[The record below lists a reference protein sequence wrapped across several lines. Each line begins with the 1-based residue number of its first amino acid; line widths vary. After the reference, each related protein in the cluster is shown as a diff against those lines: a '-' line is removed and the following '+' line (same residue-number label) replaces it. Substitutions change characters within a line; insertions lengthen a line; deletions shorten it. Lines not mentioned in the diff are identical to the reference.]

1 MSVQDKLERT
11 LREIHV
17 MVSHGREVPGY
28 EEYVLLYKK
37 DMLKLLDAL
46 NDAVS
51 EMMDE
56 YEVTEQSRAR
66 GEREAE
72 RRREEKVREAN
83 RQAEDIYA
91 ASVLYTDD
99 ALGRIQDIIE
109 NAGKSMKQIMEG
121 FGKEIDKEKKKVR
134 SNQRELKSQLEDLK
148 DTSKYIRIIEERNKE
163 IAKAKMKKEEKEKPE
178 KYQRKEKPEP
188 DFVPLSA
195 EIKINEEYFERAG
208 LTPDGI
214 PIIKDEPVYE
224 KPEIKINEEY
234 FRRAGI
240 PLEGEEKETSQAK
253 GTASRVI
260 GRKQTIAEALAEARG
275 EKFLREEERFPR
287 REEKF
292 SREEER
298 FPRREEK
305 FSRKEEMFPGGEEIF
320 PGNDEKFSRG
330 QELTKEEDAA
340 IDAEMEAILKA
351 SLDAEYFQWIGGEE
365 PEDKQEKKGLAR
377 FLKNT

>member
-11 LREIHV
+11 LRDIHV

-37 DMLKLLDAL
+37 DMLKLLDVL
-46 NDAVS
+46 KEAVS

-72 RRREEKVREAN
+72 RRREEKVRDAN

-121 FGKEIDKEKKKVR
+121 FGKEIEKEKKKVR

-163 IAKAKMKKEEKEKPE
+163 IARAKAKKEDKGKPE
-178 KYQRKEKPEP
+178 KYQRKDKPEP

-214 PIIKDEPVYE
+214 PVIKDEPVYE

-240 PLEGEEKETSQAK
+240 PLEGEEKGKTPVQGSP
-253 GTASRVI
+253 SRVI
-260 GRKQTIAEALAEARG
+260 GRKQTIAEALAEVRG
-275 EKFLREEERFPR
+275 
-287 REEKF
+287 EKF
-292 SREEER
+292 SRETEKPSRE
-298 FPRREEK
+298 EEK
-305 FSRKEEMFPGGEEIF
+305 FSQE
-320 PGNDEKFSRG
+320 

-340 IDAEMEAILKA
+340 IDAEMEAILKE
-351 SLDAEYFQWIGGEE
+351 SLDAEYFQWIGEE
-365 PEDKQEKKGLAR
+365 DSSEKQEKKGLAR

>member
-11 LREIHV
+11 LRDIHV

-37 DMLKLLDAL
+37 DMLKLLDVL
-46 NDAVS
+46 KEAVS

-72 RRREEKVREAN
+72 RRREEKVRDAN

-121 FGKEIDKEKKKVR
+121 FGKEIEKEKKKVR

-163 IAKAKMKKEEKEKPE
+163 IARAKAKKEDKGKPE
-178 KYQRKEKPEP
+178 KYQRKDKPEP

-214 PIIKDEPVYE
+214 PVIKDEPVYE

-240 PLEGEEKETSQAK
+240 PLEGEEKGKTPVQGSP
-253 GTASRVI
+253 SRVI
-260 GRKQTIAEALAEARG
+260 GRKQTIAEALAEVRG
-275 EKFLREEERFPR
+275 
-287 REEKF
+287 EKF
-292 SREEER
+292 SRETEKPSME
-298 FPRREEK
+298 EEK
-305 FSRKEEMFPGGEEIF
+305 FSQE
-320 PGNDEKFSRG
+320 

-340 IDAEMEAILKA
+340 IDAEMEAILKE
-351 SLDAEYFQWIGGEE
+351 SLDAEYFQWIGEE
-365 PEDKQEKKGLAR
+365 DSSEKQEKKGLAR

>member
-11 LREIHV
+11 LRDIHV

-37 DMLKLLDAL
+37 DMLKLLDVL
-46 NDAVS
+46 KEAVS

-72 RRREEKVREAN
+72 RRREEKVRDAN

-121 FGKEIDKEKKKVR
+121 FGKEIEKEKKKVR

-163 IAKAKMKKEEKEKPE
+163 IARAKAKKEDKGKPE
-178 KYQRKEKPEP
+178 KYQRKDKPEP

-214 PIIKDEPVYE
+214 PVIKDEPVYE

-234 FRRAGI
+234 FRRVGI
-240 PLEGEEKETSQAK
+240 PLEGEEKGKTPVQGSP
-253 GTASRVI
+253 SRVI
-260 GRKQTIAEALAEARG
+260 GRKQTIAEALAEVRG
-275 EKFLREEERFPR
+275 
-287 REEKF
+287 EKF
-292 SREEER
+292 SRETEKPSME
-298 FPRREEK
+298 EEK
-305 FSRKEEMFPGGEEIF
+305 FSQE
-320 PGNDEKFSRG
+320 

-340 IDAEMEAILKA
+340 IDAEMEAILKE
-351 SLDAEYFQWIGGEE
+351 SLDAEYFQWIGEE
-365 PEDKQEKKGLAR
+365 DSSEKQEKKGLAR

>member
-11 LREIHV
+11 LRDIHV

-37 DMLKLLDAL
+37 DMLKLLDVL
-46 NDAVS
+46 KEAVS

-72 RRREEKVREAN
+72 RRREEKVRDAN

-121 FGKEIDKEKKKVR
+121 FGKEIEKEKKKVR

-163 IAKAKMKKEEKEKPE
+163 IARAKAKKEDKGKPE
-178 KYQRKEKPEP
+178 KYQRKDKPEP

-214 PIIKDEPVYE
+214 PVIKDEPVYE

-240 PLEGEEKETSQAK
+240 PLEGEEKGKTPVQ
-253 GTASRVI
+253 GNPSRVI
-260 GRKQTIAEALAEARG
+260 GRKQTIAEALAEVRG
-275 EKFLREEERFPR
+275 
-287 REEKF
+287 EKF
-292 SREEER
+292 SRETEKPSME
-298 FPRREEK
+298 EEK
-305 FSRKEEMFPGGEEIF
+305 FS
-320 PGNDEKFSRG
+320 

-340 IDAEMEAILKA
+340 IDAEMEAILKE
-351 SLDAEYFQWIGGEE
+351 SLDAEYFQWIGEE
-365 PEDKQEKKGLAR
+365 DSSEKQEKKGLAR

>member
-11 LREIHV
+11 LRDIHV
-17 MVSHGREVPGY
+17 MISHGREVPGY

-37 DMLKLLDAL
+37 DMLKLLEAL

-51 EMMDE
+51 DMMDE

-99 ALGRIQDIIE
+99 ALGRIQDIID
-109 NAGKSMKQIMEG
+109 NAGKSVKQIMES
-121 FGKEIDKEKKKVR
+121 FGKEIEKEKKKVR

-178 KYQRKEKPEP
+178 KYQRKEKTEQE
-188 DFVPLSA
+188 FVPLSA

-240 PLEGEEKETSQAK
+240 PLEGEEKEKSPVQGAP
-253 GTASRVI
+253 SRAI

-275 EKFLREEERFPR
+275 EKIPRGEEEFPR
-287 REEKF
+287 GEKIPRGEEI
-292 SREEER
+292 
-298 FPRREEK
+298 
-305 FSRKEEMFPGGEEIF
+305 FPGGEEIF
-320 PGNDEKFSRG
+320 PRG

-340 IDAEMEAILKA
+340 IDAEMEAILKE
-351 SLDAEYFQWIGGEE
+351 SLDAEYFQWIGKEE
-365 PEDKQEKKGLAR
+365 PEDKQEKKGFAR

>member
-11 LREIHV
+11 LRDIHV

-51 EMMDE
+51 DMMDE

-109 NAGKSMKQIMEG
+109 NAGKSIKQIMEG
-121 FGKEIDKEKKKVR
+121 FGKEIEKEKKKVR

-163 IAKAKMKKEEKEKPE
+163 IAKAKAKKEDREKPE
-178 KYQRKEKPEP
+178 KYQRKDKPEQ

-208 LTPDGI
+208 LTPEGL
-214 PIIKDEPVYE
+214 PVIKDEPVYE

-234 FRRAGI
+234 FKRAGI
-240 PLEGEEKETSQAK
+240 PLEGEDKAKRAAQGSQP
-253 GTASRVI
+253 RVV
-260 GRKQTIAEALAEARG
+260 GRKQTIAEALAEMRG
-275 EKFLREEERFPR
+275 EVLFP
-287 REEKF
+287 
-292 SREEER
+292 
-298 FPRREEK
+298 
-305 FSRKEEMFPGGEEIF
+305 KE
-320 PGNDEKFSRG
+320 DEKLS
-330 QELTKEEDAA
+330 KEAKLEKEDDAA
-340 IDAEMEAILKA
+340 IDAEMEAILKE
-351 SLDAEYFQWIGGEE
+351 SLDAEYFQWLGKEE

>member
-11 LREIHV
+11 LRDIHV

-37 DMLKLLDAL
+37 DMLKLLDVL
-46 NDAVS
+46 KEAVS

-72 RRREEKVREAN
+72 RRREEKVRDAN

-121 FGKEIDKEKKKVR
+121 FGKEIEKEKKKVR

-163 IAKAKMKKEEKEKPE
+163 IARAKAKKEDKGKPE
-178 KYQRKEKPEP
+178 KYQRKDKPEP

-214 PIIKDEPVYE
+214 PVIKEEPVYE

-240 PLEGEEKETSQAK
+240 PLEGEEKGKTPVQGSP
-253 GTASRVI
+253 SRVI
-260 GRKQTIAEALAEARG
+260 GRKQTIAEALAEVRG
-275 EKFLREEERFPR
+275 
-287 REEKF
+287 EKF
-292 SREEER
+292 SRETEKPSKE
-298 FPRREEK
+298 EEK
-305 FSRKEEMFPGGEEIF
+305 FSQE
-320 PGNDEKFSRG
+320 

-340 IDAEMEAILKA
+340 IDAEMEAILKE
-351 SLDAEYFQWIGGEE
+351 SLDAEYFQWIGEE
-365 PEDKQEKKGLAR
+365 DSSEKQEKKGLAR

>member
-11 LREIHV
+11 LRDIHV
-17 MVSHGREVPGY
+17 MISHGREVPGY

-37 DMLKLLDAL
+37 DMLKLLEAL

-51 EMMDE
+51 DMMDE

-99 ALGRIQDIIE
+99 ALGRIQDIID
-109 NAGKSMKQIMEG
+109 NAGKSVKQIMES
-121 FGKEIDKEKKKVR
+121 FGKEIEKEKKKVR

-178 KYQRKEKPEP
+178 KYQRKEKTEQE
-188 DFVPLSA
+188 FVPLSA

-240 PLEGEEKETSQAK
+240 PLEGEEKEKSPVQGAP
-253 GTASRVI
+253 SRAI

-275 EKFLREEERFPR
+275 EKIPRGEEEFPR
-287 REEKF
+287 GEKIPRGEEKF
-292 SREEER
+292 PRGEKIPRGEEI
-298 FPRREEK
+298 
-305 FSRKEEMFPGGEEIF
+305 FPGGEEIF
-320 PGNDEKFSRG
+320 PRG

-340 IDAEMEAILKA
+340 IDAEMEAILKE
-351 SLDAEYFQWIGGEE
+351 SLDAEYFQWIGKEE
-365 PEDKQEKKGLAR
+365 PEDKQEKKGFAR